1 MALPPRLE
9 RPDLTDAQAY
19 AAVQGAW
26 QLVVW
31 TTFHADG
38 SSSHTIGADAMGQ
51 IMYSADGHMS
61 CHLMPGN
68 RPLTGKPSVYALSD
82 AELGRA
88 MQGYSG
94 YSGPYTID
102 ARAGVITH
110 HVTGAWFPDWIGTT
124 QPRRYAF
131 SGDRLF
137 LEAEIG
143 GDLVR
148 IEWRKVVT
156 AEALRLGGSGE

>member
-1 MALPPRLE
+1 M
-9 RPDLTDAQAY
+9 TDAQAY
-19 AAVQGAW
+19 AAFQGAW

-31 TTFHADG
+31 TTFHGDG
-38 SSSHTIGADAMGQ
+38 TSTHPIGAHATGQ

-61 CHLMPGN
+61 CHLLPAD

-82 AELGRA
+82 AELGRT

-94 YSGPYTID
+94 YCGPYTID
-102 ARAGVITH
+102 AAAGVITH
-110 HVTGAWFPDWIGTT
+110 HVTGAWFPDWIGST
-124 QPRRYAF
+124 QPRHYAF
-131 SGDRLF
+131 RGDRLF

-143 GDLVR
+143 SDLVR